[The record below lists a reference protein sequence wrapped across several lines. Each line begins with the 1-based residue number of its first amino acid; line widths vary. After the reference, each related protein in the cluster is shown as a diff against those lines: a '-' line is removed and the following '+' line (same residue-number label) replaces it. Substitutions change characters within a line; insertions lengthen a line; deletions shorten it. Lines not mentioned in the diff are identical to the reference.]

1 MLDNGLYMCFF
12 ILYIILLS
20 GVISY
25 CSIVHISIDNK
36 LRYWDKPK
44 SYQINHTVNYS
55 VIYHVYDVIST
66 AFIINL
72 VD

>member
-1 MLDNGLYMCFF
+1 MLYMCFF

-20 GVISY
+20 DVISY
-25 CSIVHISIDNK
+25 CSIVHISIDK
-36 LRYWDKPK
+36 KTRYWDKLK

-55 VIYHVYDVIST
+55 VIHHIYDVISA